1 MEVLHTSL
9 PPHIRICKFFVEP
22 ERRVEQDEAVKRLFA
37 AAAVAAAIALPAEA
51 APTCHSIS
59 VTPLAFGNYD
69 VYNAAPVD
77 SVGTISYSCPPPL
90 FPTVTIDGG
99 LAFAGGRRRM
109 TLGAGVDFLS
119 YDIYSDAARTTVWS
133 STPVFVLPLNNTSVD
148 FYGRVFALQDVSA
161 GSYTDTVVVTFNF

>member
-1 MEVLHTSL
+1 LQ
-9 PPHIRICKFFVEP
+9 IFVEP

-90 FPTVTIDGG
+90 VPTVTIDAG
-99 LAFAGGRRRM
+99 LAFAGGHRRM

-119 YDIYSDAARTTVWS
+119 YDIYSNAARSTIWS
-133 STPVFVLPLNNTSVD
+133 STPVFVIPLINTSVD

>member
-1 MEVLHTSL
+1 MK
-9 PPHIRICKFFVEP
+9 RI
-22 ERRVEQDEAVKRLFA
+22 FA
-37 AAAVAAAIALPAEA
+37 AAAIAAAAFPAQA
-51 APTCHSIS
+51 APSCKNLS
-59 VTPLAFGNYD
+59 VTALAFGSYD
-69 VYNAAPVD
+69 VYNAVPTD
-77 SVGTISYSCPPPL
+77 SAGTISYSCPPPL

-133 STPVFVLPLNNTSVD
+133 STPVFVLPLNSTSVD